1 MLCVLLYVL
10 SCVIYLYGVIISLLQ
25 RSDCIVIKQCTLLLL
40 LLLLLFKPWEKI
52 PEGG

>member
-10 SCVIYLYGVIISLLQ
+10 SCVTYLYGVIISLLQ

-40 LLLLLFKPWEKI
+40 LLLLFKPWEKI